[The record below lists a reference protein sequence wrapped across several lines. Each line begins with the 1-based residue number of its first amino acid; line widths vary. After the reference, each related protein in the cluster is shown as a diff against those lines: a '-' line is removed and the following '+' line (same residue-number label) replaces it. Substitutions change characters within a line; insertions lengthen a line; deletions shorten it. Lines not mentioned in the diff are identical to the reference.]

1 MATSKKRKN
10 KKSKEN
16 KSIQV
21 TPVTASDHLDLPS
34 FLDPYLAVVE
44 VIYVLFVNRDKYADQ
59 EK

>member
-21 TPVTASDHLDLPS
+21 KPVTASDHLDLPS

-44 VIYVLFVNRDKYADQ
+44 VFMFFL
-59 EK
+59 